1 MKLTSVLREKTGRIA
16 GTKTFLPEELN
27 LTHN

>member
-1 MKLTSVLREKTGRIA
+1 MKLTSVLREKTGKIA
-16 GTKTFLPEELN
+16 GTKTLLPEELN

>member
-1 MKLTSVLREKTGRIA
+1 MKLTSVLREKTGRITT
-16 GTKTFLPEELN
+16 TKTLLPEELN